1 MNYTILYS
9 NILYSIV
16 SYYVNTH
23 INLLF
28 HTIEV
33 VDLIEVAASE
43 FGDGLSGSMGW
54 RAMDLIETD
63 GLRMIFHGELLV
75 IAIWYKWGNN
85 DGLW

>member
-1 MNYTILYS
+1 M
-9 NILYSIV
+9 
-16 SYYVNTH
+16 
-23 INLLF
+23 
-28 HTIEV
+28 
-33 VDLIEVAASE
+33 DLIEVAASE